1 MKKFFTISFMCVLF
15 FSAAAGTNNLMQSP
29 LTQLAKIKDTLPEN
43 IAREDSLIKEVIK
56 TRTVPKKEKVEYFNQ
71 VTKYGFKNLFSNY
84 SYNAAMPY
92 TAQVNPNA
100 ESFVQD
106 YIKAH
111 GGYLQNM
118 KGWGQPYFK
127 LIENIL
133 MRYGLP
139 KELKYIAVIE
149 SNLSIGA
156 TSNMGAGGPWQFM
169 PYTAKDYGLVVNGLV
184 DERRDYYK
192 STHAAARY
200 LLYLYSQMH
209 DWLLVMAAYNG
220 GPARVYNA
228 IKKSGSTDF
237 WRLQYYLPEE
247 SRTYVK
253 RFIATHYIMEGGGG
267 VTTFSAGTLPFG
279 NDVNRTKYG
288 SNSSNSTT
296 PFKPTNLSA
305 NELADVEVLSISGK
319 YNSGVMVK
327 NLQMTI
333 ALFNHFNPSFDA
345 TLSVTGNFDLRL
357 PPDKMQLFTA
367 NKYQIL
373 NESVQALLGDAAVP
387 DFKTVYPVPVKKKHQ

>member
-1 MKKFFTISFMCVLF
+1 MKKVVAISFLCVLYI
-15 FSAAAGTNNLMQSP
+15 AGAKGKDNVLQSP
-29 LTQLAKIKDTLPEN
+29 STSSFIIKDTVPEN
-43 IAREDSLIKEVIK
+43 IAKEDSLIEEVIK
-56 TRTVPKKEKVEYFNQ
+56 TRTLPKKDKVQYFNQ

-84 SYNAAMPY
+84 SYNASMPY

-111 GGYLQNM
+111 SNYLQNM
-118 KGWGQPYFK
+118 KGWGKPYFN

-133 MRYGLP
+133 QQYGLP

-149 SNLSIGA
+149 SNLSTGA
-156 TSNMGAGGPWQFM
+156 TSVVGAGGPWQFM
-169 PYTAKDYGLVVNGLV
+169 PYTAKDYGLVVNGAL

-200 LLYLYSQMH
+200 LLYLYSQLH

-220 GPARVYNA
+220 GPGRVYSA
-228 IKKSGSTDF
+228 IKKSGSNDF

-267 VTTFSAGTLPFG
+267 VTTFSGGALPMG
-279 NDVNRTKYG
+279 NEVNRTTYG
-288 SNSSNSTT
+288 RSGNAG
-296 PFKPTNLSA
+296 PFKTANLTA
-305 NELADVEVLSISGK
+305 DELVDVEVLSITGK
-319 YNSGVMVK
+319 YNSLVIAK
-327 NLQMTI
+327 NIMMDI

-345 TLSVTGNFDLRL
+345 TMSVTGNFDLRL

-373 NESVQALLGDAAVP
+373 NESVQALLGDASVP
-387 DFKTVYPVPVKKKHQ
+387 DFKTVYPLPGKKKTR